1 MGETMERYKAII
13 QQVVEAQSAQL
24 VAIEVDTSMQP
35 KVLRILVD
43 TPQGV
48 RIDQCVDINKALC
61 EVLPLDVLPG
71 EYVIEV
77 ASPGAE
83 RELPSLAHIEQAIGK
98 YVYLRL
104 HKPVDKQ
111 TELLGTLVHLGEQ
124 DGETILTIKRQQLHH
139 IRYQNIAFIRTAVH
153 I

>member
-1 MGETMERYKAII
+1 MERYKPII
-13 QQVVEAQSAQL
+13 EQVVEAQAAQL
-24 VAIEVDTSMQP
+24 VAIEVDTSTKP
-35 KVLRILVD
+35 KTLRILVD
-43 TPQGV
+43 TTQGI

-83 RELPSLAHIEQAIGK
+83 RELKTLEQIEQAIGK
-98 YVYLRL
+98 YVYIKLL
-104 HKPVDKQ
+104 QPVDKQ
-111 TELLGTLVHLGEQ
+111 LELLGTLVHLGDQ
-124 DGETILTIKRQQLHH
+124 DGKTILTIKRQQLHH
-139 IRYQNIAFIRTAVH
+139 IRFEQIAFIRTAVH

>member
-1 MGETMERYKAII
+1 MDRYKPII
-13 QQVVEAQSAQL
+13 QDVVEAQAAQL
-24 VAIEVDTSMQP
+24 VDIEIDTSMTP

-43 TPQGV
+43 TTSGI
-48 RIDQCVDINKALC
+48 RIDQCVTINRALC

-83 RELPSLAHIEQAIGK
+83 RELKSLIQIEQAIGK
-98 YVYLRL
+98 YVYIKL
-104 HKPVDKQ
+104 HQPLNKQ
-111 TELLGTLVHLGEQ
+111 LELLGTLVHLGDQ
-124 DGETILTIKRQQLHH
+124 DGEMILTIKRQQLHH
-139 IRYQNIAFIRTAVH
+139 IRHSNIAFIRTAVH